1 MLSLEPNLEKPMAV
15 QVPLNPPPN
24 LNRLL
29 GFLSVG
35 VFVLVASCSSI
46 YTVDSGERGVVL
58 TFGSVSD
65 IVDDGLHVKLP
76 YIQKVKI
83 VDVRTRKAHAPAQ
96 AASSDMQRV
105 ITEVALNY
113 HMNPDKLEEIYT
125 KTGLDLEGTL
135 IDPRIQEVV
144 KAVTAKYQAD
154 KLLLQREQVKGEIEV
169 LLKTSLA
176 PYHIVVEAVQITD
189 FKFSEQYDAAIEAKQ
204 TAEQNAQK
212 AKNDLERIKVE
223 AEQKIATAQAEAEA
237 IRIQSEAIKAQGGAG
252 YVQLKAIEKWNGQLP
267 TYTGGG
273 PIPFLDV
280 GK

>member
-1 MLSLEPNLEKPMAV
+1 MAGPIPNKPPVSLPKLIGLAFAAV
-15 QVPLNPPPN
+15 V
-24 LNRLL
+24 
-29 GFLSVG
+29 GFSFLRGAV
-35 VFVLVASCSSI
+35 
-46 YTVDSGERGVVL
+46 YTVDSGERGIVL
-58 TFGSVSD
+58 TWGAITS
-65 IVDDGLHVKLP
+65 IVDDGLHL
-76 YIQKVKI
+76 KVPFMQVVRI

-105 ITEVALNY
+105 QTEVALNY
-113 HMNPDKLEEIYT
+113 HLDPEKLHEIYT
-125 KTGLDLEGTL
+125 KTGLVVEGSL

-144 KAVTAKYQAD
+144 KAVVAKYQAD
-154 KLLLQREQVKGEIEV
+154 KLLMQREQVKAEIES
-169 LLKTSLA
+169 LLKTSLV
-176 PYHIVVEAVQITD
+176 PYHVIVEAVQITN

-267 TYTGGG
+267 TYTGSG
-273 PIPFLDV
+273 PLPFLQV
-280 GK
+280 GSK

>member
-1 MLSLEPNLEKPMAV
+1 MPV
-15 QVPLNPPPN
+15 QVPLKPPAN
-24 LNRLL
+24 LPRLI
-29 GFLSVG
+29 GFAAVG
-35 VFVLVASCSSI
+35 LFLAITSCSSV
-46 YTVDSGERGVVL
+46 YTVDAGERAIVL
-58 TFGSVSD
+58 TWGSVTS
-65 IVDDGLHVKLP
+65 IVDNGLHVKLP
-76 YIQKVKI
+76 FIQKVRI

-105 ITEVALNY
+105 VTEVALNY

-125 KTGLDLEGTL
+125 KTGLDLEGNL

-154 KLLLQREQVKGEIEV
+154 KLLLQREQVKSEIET
-169 LLKTSLA
+169 LLKQSLA

-237 IRIQSEAIKAQGGAG
+237 IRIQSEAIKAQGGEG

-273 PIPFLDV
+273 PLPFLQV

>member
-1 MLSLEPNLEKPMAV
+1 MS
-15 QVPLNPPPN
+15 QVPLNAPPN
-24 LNRLL
+24 IGKPVLL
-29 GFLSVG
+29 LLLLLVLG
-35 VFVLVASCSSI
+35 VSSCSTI
-46 YTVDSGERGVVL
+46 YTVDAGERGIVL
-58 TFGSVSD
+58 TWGSVTKV
-65 IVDDGLHVKLP
+65 VDDGLHVKLP
-76 YIQKVKI
+76 YVQTVRI

-105 ITEVALNY
+105 GTEVALNY
-113 HMNPDKLEEIYT
+113 HLDPTKLEEIYT
-125 KTGLDLEGTL
+125 KTGLDIERTL

-144 KAVTAKYQAD
+144 KAVVAKYQAD
-154 KLLLQREQVKGEIEV
+154 KLLALREGVKSEIEQS
-169 LLKTSLA
+169 LKISLA
-176 PYHIVVEAVQITD
+176 PYHVLVEAVQITD

-252 YVQLKAIEKWNGQLP
+252 YVQLKAIGKWDGKLP
-267 TYTGGG
+267 TYQGSG

>member
-1 MLSLEPNLEKPMAV
+1 MAV